1 MFGGNIKDAL
11 IHAASQYDMR
21 EMKKRGYNH
30 YALAQYFSRI
40 DDVLEDI
47 ERGAGPRQALLAA
60 FNGRLL
66 DHLLKAIGEPKF
78 TRDEMNRQGY
88 VYRSVTDPCL

>member
-47 ERGAGPRQALLAA
+47 DAGA
-60 FNGRLL
+60 
-66 DHLLKAIGEPKF
+66 
-78 TRDEMNRQGY
+78 TS
-88 VYRSVTDPCL
+88 RSAR